1 MTLLT
6 HTGEVTIR
14 VPYGQDPE
22 TGEWVSPVR
31 SAWGME
37 PHQRVTPELEQRICL
52 TSARTFSYEKA
63 AEVAAAWG
71 APVCDDSTFHR
82 IVQKAGVRV
91 REEEKRRER
100 ESQIPVFREA
110 MIRRAGEK
118 NPPGSFSLLIMMDGW
133 MARERGKQWGLKPPE
148 TQADRVSWR
157 EMKTAIVLRVEDR
170 AETASGRP
178 MVIEKATVAHQGEW
192 DGLAKKL
199 YAEALRCGLRQAKE
213 VFIVADGGV
222 WIWNL
227 KEERFAHATGVL
239 DFYHASE
246 HLWVAAYAL
255 HGDDRQAAQKWV
267 EPLLHKLRHGEE
279 EKALRTLRN
288 LEKKARFLG
297 DEPREII
304 RTTSKYFDDHRD
316 HIHYA
321 DVESRGCPVGSGA
334 MESTCAQLQSR
345 LKRTGQFWTEE
356 GKANL
361 LSLELAH
368 RNHDWHD
375 IWKQH
380 VQQN

>member
-6 HTGEVTIR
+6 HAGEVTIQ
-14 VPYGQDPE
+14 VPYGQDGE
-22 TGEWVSPVR
+22 TSEWVSPVR
-31 SAWGME
+31 TAWGME
-37 PHQRVTPELEQRICL
+37 PNQRVTPELEQRICL
-52 TSARTFSYEKA
+52 TSALTFSYEKA

-71 APVCDDSTFHR
+71 SPVCDDSTFHR
-82 IVQKAGVRV
+82 LVQKAGARA

-100 ESQIPVFREA
+100 ESRIPAFREA

-133 MARERGKQWGLKPPE
+133 MARERGSQWGLKPPE
-148 TQADRVSWR
+148 TKADRVSWR

-170 AETASGRP
+170 AKTASGRP

-199 YAEALRCGLRQAKE
+199 YAEALRCGLRQARE
-213 VFIVADGGV
+213 VFLVADGGV

-227 KEERFAHATGVL
+227 KDERFPHATGVL

-246 HLWVAAYAL
+246 HLWAAAHAL
-255 HGDDRQAAQKWV
+255 HGDDRQAARKWV

-288 LEKKARFLG
+288 IEKKARFLG

-334 MESTCAQLQSR
+334 MESTCGQLQGR
-345 LKRTGQFWTEE
+345 LKRTGQFWTEQ

-361 LSLELAH
+361 LSLELAR
-368 RNHDWHD
+368 RNHDWRP
-375 IWKQH
+375 IWQH
-380 VQQN
+380 PAQQN